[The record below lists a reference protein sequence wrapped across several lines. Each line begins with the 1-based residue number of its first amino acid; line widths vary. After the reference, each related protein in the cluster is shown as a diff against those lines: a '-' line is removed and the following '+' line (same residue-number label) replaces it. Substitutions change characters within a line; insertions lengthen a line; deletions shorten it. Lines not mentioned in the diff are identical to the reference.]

1 MKLKEAK
8 HMSKPPALKQS
19 QHGCLVELKPAGF
32 GELGGLS
39 LHSRSEVCKLNQE
52 LLNKYASV
60 CTLSHLVRII
70 HGHVVFPQNSNN
82 TAIAMAVEAQL
93 H

>member
-1 MKLKEAK
+1 
-8 HMSKPPALKQS
+8 MSKPLALKQS
-19 QHGCLVELKPAGF
+19 QHGCLVELKPAGRGIGRLVIAQSF
-32 GELGGLS
+32 RIS
-39 LHSRSEVCKLNQE
+39 KLNQE

-60 CTLSHLVRII
+60 CTLSDLVRII